1 MHTGSFKST
10 RSFLGFSV
18 SKKSPTTLVQPSK
31 FLEYHAIACAII
43 LIFSSEAK
51 FKEKYRKKEKLLK
64 IIGDKRQNRS

>member
-10 RSFLGFSV
+10 QSFLGFSV

-43 LIFSSEAK
+43 LIFLNEAK
-51 FKEKYRKKEKLLK
+51 FKEKYRKKEKLLRT
-64 IIGDKRQNRS
+64 IGDKRQNKN